1 MNHCELIRMEG
12 LSILV
17 AGRREEHQCV
27 KTLTAKWSSKL
38 AGFDVYVWDQCYAME
53 QSLSIE

>member
-1 MNHCELIRMEG
+1 MNYRELIMMEG

-27 KTLTAKWSSKL
+27 KTLTTKWSSKL
-38 AGFDVYVWDQCYAME
+38 AGFVVKVWDQC
-53 QSLSIE
+53 

>member
-1 MNHCELIRMEG
+1 MNHRELIRMEG

-27 KTLTAKWSSKL
+27 KTLTPERSSKL
-38 AGFDVYVWDQCYAME
+38 AGFDVYVWV
-53 QSLSIE
+53 